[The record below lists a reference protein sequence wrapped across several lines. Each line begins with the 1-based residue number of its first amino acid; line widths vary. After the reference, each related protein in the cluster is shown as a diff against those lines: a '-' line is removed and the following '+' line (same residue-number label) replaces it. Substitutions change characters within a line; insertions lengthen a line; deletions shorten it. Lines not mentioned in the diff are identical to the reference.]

1 MLSLIIHGFFFLLLF
16 ILVLFAFNIFHP
28 ILFLGCPCNCDPIL
42 VLATFSS
49 VSYSLVPMVYESSPC
64 PAANVTVFVGFNPG
78 VSLIHV
84 SYSRIHCPP
93 STSSA
98 STITKSSST
107 RVVCPE
113 LSRLSLLQPKQ
124 VGCFQC
130 CFLPFEIFFFDVL
143 IVESV
148 ARDESMEM
156 TQNCHSQWWN
166 KLTEKSKQNIFPRL
180 LAMVYGEELWG
191 APVKSM

>member
-1 MLSLIIHGFFFLLLF
+1 
-16 ILVLFAFNIFHP
+16 
-28 ILFLGCPCNCDPIL
+28 
-42 VLATFSS
+42 
-49 VSYSLVPMVYESSPC
+49 MVTESSPY
-64 PAANVTVFVGFNPG
+64 PEAKVTVFVGFNPALF
-78 VSLIHV
+78 LIHV
-84 SYSRIHCPP
+84 SYSRIHCLP
-93 STSSA
+93 STSS
-98 STITKSSST
+98 INLIIKKFSSA
-107 RVVCPE
+107 REVCPE